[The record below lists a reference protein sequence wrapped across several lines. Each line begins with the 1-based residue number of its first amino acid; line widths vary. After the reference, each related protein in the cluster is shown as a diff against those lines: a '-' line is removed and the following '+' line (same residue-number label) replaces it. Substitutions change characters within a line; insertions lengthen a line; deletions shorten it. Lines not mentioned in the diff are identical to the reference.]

1 MAAPMLRCFLYTRL
15 CPCGSRDPV
24 MLSSLVHQVRH
35 NSNRTT
41 IARLN
46 RSRYM
51 RTYNARVVQADGSTI
66 TVPYKEPIGV
76 IKMPLDI
83 DNLSDQER
91 RLRMARRMPKQ
102 VRQVEEEFE
111 DDFDAK
117 RYSHLFKKK

>member
-1 MAAPMLRCFLYTRL
+1 MAAPMLRCLLYTRL

-24 MLSSLVHQVRH
+24 LLSSVVHQVRH

-46 RSRYM
+46 RTKYA
-51 RTYNARVVQADGSTI
+51 RTYNARVVQPDGSTI

-83 DNLSDQER
+83 DSLSDQER
-91 RLRMARRMPKQ
+91 RLRMAKRMPKQ
-102 VRQVEEEFE
+102 VQRVEEEFE